1 MKKPFLLS
9 CVAAVAVVSAAQ
21 TAYAQERVL
30 RNSIVIHTTVEKAWQ
45 AMATSDGM
53 KTWNVHDAQIE
64 MKMMGKYHTHYSGK
78 VGDPGT
84 ITNTILSYI
93 PNRMFAI
100 KLGYPSNFA
109 VPDETGK
116 RVALPEVVKADSVF
130 SVAEFEDL
138 GNGTVRVSGTMVGF
152 QSGREWDL
160 LYNFF
165 SRANDSELSALKK
178 YLEKN

>member
-1 MKKPFLLS
+1 M
-9 CVAAVAVVSAAQ
+9 
-21 TAYAQERVL
+21 
-30 RNSIVIHTTVEKAWQ
+30 KAW
-45 AMATSDGM
+45 S
-53 KTWNVHDAQIE
+53 VRDAHIE
-64 MKMMGKYHTHYSGK
+64 MKMMGKYHTHHSGS

-93 PNRMFAI
+93 PQKMYAI

-116 RVALPEVVKADSVF
+116 RVPLPEVVKTDTVF

-138 GNGTVRVSGTMVGF
+138 GNGDVRVSATMVGF
-152 QSGREWDL
+152 KTGREWDL

-165 SRANDSELSALKK
+165 SRANDSEFSKLKN
-178 YLEKN
+178 YLEKK

>member
-1 MKKPFLLS
+1 
-9 CVAAVAVVSAAQ
+9 VD
-21 TAYAQERVL
+21 
-30 RNSIVIHTTVEKAWQ
+30 KAWH
-45 AMATSDGM
+45 ALATAEGM
-53 KTWNVHDAQIE
+53 KAWSVRDAQIE
-64 MKMMGKYHTHYSGK
+64 MKMMGKYHTHHSGK

-84 ITNTILSYI
+84 ITNVILSYV
-93 PNRMFAI
+93 PTRMFAI

-116 RVALPEVVKADSVF
+116 PTALPEVVKADTVF

-138 GNGTVRVSGTMVGF
+138 GNGEVRISATMVGF
-152 QSGREWDL
+152 QPGREWDL

-165 SRANDSELSALKK
+165 RRANDSEFSALKK

>member
-1 MKKPFLLS
+1 MKKTFFLS
-9 CVAAVAVVSAAQ
+9 CVVAVTVAQ
-21 TAYAQERVL
+21 TAHAQERVL
-30 RNSIVIHTTVEKAWQ
+30 RNSIVIRTTVEKAWQ
-45 AMATSDGM
+45 AMATSEGM
-53 KTWNVHDAQIE
+53 KAWSVHDAQIE
-64 MKMMGKYHTHYSGK
+64 MKMMGKYYTHYSGK

-84 ITNTILSYI
+84 ITNLILSYV
-93 PNRMFAI
+93 PNRMFVI

-116 RVALPEVVKADSVF
+116 RVPLPEVVKADTVF

-138 GNGTVRVSGTMVGF
+138 GNGSVRVSGTMVGF
-152 QSGREWDL
+152 QPGREWDL

-165 SRANDSELSALKK
+165 SRANDSELKALKT

>member
-1 MKKPFLLS
+1 MNRAFLVA
-9 CVAAVAVVSAAQ
+9 CTVAAVATMAQ
-21 TAYAQERVL
+21 TAHAQERVL
-30 RNSIVIHTTVEKAWQ
+30 RNSIVVRTTVQKAWQ
-45 AMATSDGM
+45 AMATPEGM
-53 KTWNVHDAQIE
+53 KACCVRDAQIE
-64 MKMMGKYHTHYSGK
+64 MKMMGKFHTHYSGK

-84 ITNTILSYI
+84 ITNVILSYI

-100 KLGYPSNFA
+100 KLGYPGNFA

-116 RVALPEVVKADSVF
+116 RVPLPEVVKADTVF
-130 SVAEFEDL
+130 SVAELEDL
-138 GNGTVRVSGTMVGF
+138 GNGNVRISATMVGF

-165 SRANDSELSALKK
+165 SRANDSELQALKT

>member
-1 MKKPFLLS
+1 MKKTFLAL
-9 CVAAVAVVSAAQ
+9 CVVVAIVTPAQ
-21 TAYAQERVL
+21 MAHAQERVL
-30 RNSIVIHTTVEKAWQ
+30 RNSIVIRTTVEKAWQ
-45 AMATSDGM
+45 AMATSEGR
-53 KTWNVHDAQIE
+53 KAWGSHDAQIE
-64 MKMMGKYHTHYSGK
+64 MKMMGKYYTHYSGK

-84 ITNTILSYI
+84 ITNVILSYI

-116 RVALPEVVKADSVF
+116 RVALPEIVKADTVF

-152 QSGREWDL
+152 QNGREWDL

-165 SRANDSELSALKK
+165 SRANDSELTALKTH
-178 YLEKN
+178 LEKN

>member
-1 MKKPFLLS
+1 MKKVFLVS
-9 CVAAVAVVSAAQ
+9 CVIAVITMGR
-21 TAYAQERVL
+21 TAHAEERVL

-45 AMATSDGM
+45 AMATAEGM
-53 KTWNVHDAQIE
+53 KAWSVRDAQIE

-84 ITNTILSYI
+84 ITNVILSYI
-93 PNRMFAI
+93 PQKMFAI

-116 RVALPEVVKADSVF
+116 PAPLPEVVKADTVF

-138 GNGTVRVSGTMVGF
+138 GNGDVRVSATMVGF

-165 SRANDSELSALKK
+165 SRANDSEFSKLKK
-178 YLEKN
+178 YLEQE

>member
-1 MKKPFLLS
+1 MKKLLLFAS
-9 CVAAVAVVSAAQ
+9 VIAVITAGRN
-21 TAYAQERVL
+21 AYAQERVL
-30 RNSIVIHTTVEKAWQ
+30 RNSIVIRTTVEKVWQ
-45 AMATSDGM
+45 ALATTEGM
-53 KTWNVHDAQIE
+53 KAWSVRDAQIE

-84 ITNTILSYI
+84 ITNVVLSYI
-93 PNRMFAI
+93 PGRMFAI

-116 RVALPEVVKADSVF
+116 PVALPEVVKADTVF

-138 GNGTVRVSGTMVGF
+138 GSGDVRVSATMVGF

-165 SRANDSELSALKK
+165 RRANESELSALKK
-178 YLEKN
+178 HLEKN